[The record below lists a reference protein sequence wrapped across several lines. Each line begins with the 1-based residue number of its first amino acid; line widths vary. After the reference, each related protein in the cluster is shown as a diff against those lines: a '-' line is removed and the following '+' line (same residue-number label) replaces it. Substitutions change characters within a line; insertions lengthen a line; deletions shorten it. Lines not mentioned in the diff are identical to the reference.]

1 MQRLAATAFTSLA
14 LSILVTGCGL
24 DSHVAPEGGRSIER
38 TAGPMLVDE
47 PMLEWHPALPDGH
60 PPLHRG
66 QPALP
71 EGHPPLLPEGHPPI
85 PRGDCPAGG
94 MGGFGVSPG
103 TAEPGSE
110 TIST

>member
-1 MQRLAATAFTSLA
+1 MQRLAAIAFTSLA

-24 DSHVAPEGGRSIER
+24 DSRIAPQGARSIEQ
-38 TAGPMLVDE
+38 TAGPMLVDQ
-47 PMLEWHPALPDGH
+47 PMPEWHPALPDGH

>member
-1 MQRLAATAFTSLA
+1 MQRLAAIAFTSLA

-24 DSHVAPEGGRSIER
+24 DSRVAPQGARSIEQ
-38 TAGPMLVDE
+38 TAGPMLVDQSM
-47 PMLEWHPALPDGH
+47 PEWHPALPDGH
-60 PPLHRG
+60 PPVYQG

-85 PRGDCPAGG
+85 PRGECPAGG
-94 MGGFGVSPG
+94 MEGFGVSPG